1 MLSIKNLNVN
11 VLDKNII
18 KDFTLEIQE
27 GEIHALMGQNGA
39 GKSTICSAIMKSP
52 NYTITKGS
60 ISFENQDIT
69 NLDTNEISNLGI
81 FYIGQNPTTIEG
93 VTNAEMLRLAL
104 SKKTKEKINI
114 FEFNKKCTEICNKI
128 NLPKSFLHRFINDGM
143 SGGEKKKNELL
154 HLWMLTPKFIIL
166 DEIDSGLDIDSLKTV
181 ANSIMEYYQEKKP
194 SILIITH
201 HAQILDT
208 IKPNKVHIIKD
219 GKLVKTGDLELAKQ
233 IEKNGFQSLY

>member
-143 SGGEKKKNELL
+143 SGGEKKKN
-154 HLWMLTPKFIIL
+154 
-166 DEIDSGLDIDSLKTV
+166 
-181 ANSIMEYYQEKKP
+181 
-194 SILIITH
+194 
-201 HAQILDT
+201 
-208 IKPNKVHIIKD
+208 
-219 GKLVKTGDLELAKQ
+219 
-233 IEKNGFQSLY
+233 